1 MPRECAVNR
10 RSLLTGGVAAGVV
23 ALGGAGLVLWAR
35 DGIGAWREAGET
47 IRRPLA
53 PGLSGKDA
61 LQELVRFATLAAN
74 SHNTQAWRF
83 ALGEGVIT
91 ILPDFTRRTPIV
103 DPDDH
108 HLFAS
113 IGAAVEN
120 IVQAAPILGLS
131 AEPRFDPDG
140 DGRVVVA
147 LRAGETVTTPIAAAI
162 PKRQCTRGLYDGRA
176 VPDADLRTLAG
187 AGSDLGVELLFLT
200 ERPAIDALAALIID
214 GNTRQ
219 MGDPAF
225 IDELKHWLRFSYAD
239 AVSTGDG
246 LFAAASGNPALPTPV
261 GRVLFGLVTSAA
273 SENKKYL
280 AQIASSPGLAIFV
293 SAQNDKAH
301 WVAAGRAYQRF
312 ALQATALGIRHAF
325 LNQAVEVP
333 EVRQRLAE
341 HLALGGRRPDL
352 IVRFGYGAEMP
363 RSLRRP
369 VADVLA

>member
-1 MPRECAVNR
+1 MKR
-10 RSLLTGGVAAGVV
+10 RTFLTGAAAVGVV
-23 ALGGAGLVLWAR
+23 AAAGAGGFVLRAR
-35 DGIGAWREAGET
+35 KGLGAWREEVAT
-47 IRRPLA
+47 IRQPLP
-53 PGLSGKDA
+53 PGLTGREA

-83 ALGEGVIT
+83 AISEDAIT

-113 IGAAVEN
+113 IAAASEN

-140 DGRVVVA
+140 EGRVIVD
-147 LRAGETVTTPIAAAI
+147 LRAGETATTPIAEAI

-176 VPDADLRTLAG
+176 IPDPDLRTLAA
-187 AGSDLGVELLFLT
+187 AGRGDGVELILLT
-200 ERPAIDALAALIID
+200 ERPAIDALAALVVD
-214 GNTRQ
+214 GNTMQ

-225 IDELKHWLRFSYAD
+225 IDELKHWLRFSYSD
-239 AVSTGDG
+239 ALSTGDG
-246 LFAAASGNPALPTPV
+246 LFSAVSGNPVLPAPV
-261 GRVLFGLVTSAA
+261 GRVLFDLFVSAN

-280 AQIASSPGLAIFV
+280 AQIASSPGLAVFV
-293 SAQNDKAH
+293 SEQNDKAH

-312 ALQATALGIRHAF
+312 ALQSTALGIKHAF

-333 EVRQRLAE
+333 EIRHRLAE
-341 HLALGGRRPDL
+341 HLSLGKRRPDL

-363 RSLRRP
+363 WSLRRP
-369 VADVLA
+369 VSDLLA